1 MGSTLRAL
9 CVWLMMLALPFQ
21 GMAAASLRHCGPAHE
36 ATAPAA
42 VSAGHD
48 HARHHHASESSASG
62 SGHGAQAV
70 AAKAGSCSACAAC
83 CAAAAPPASLPLLA
97 EPALAG
103 FEPPTL
109 QVSVLPF
116 LTAGPE
122 RPPRAHL
129 A

>member
-9 CVWLMMLALPFQ
+9 CVWLVMLALPFQ

-36 ATAPAA
+36 APAPAT
-42 VSAGHD
+42 VPAGHD
-48 HARHHHASESSASG
+48 HARHHHAGESSASTPD
-62 SGHGAQAV
+62 HGAQSV
-70 AAKAGSCSACAAC
+70 AAKAGSCSACASC
-83 CAAAAPPASLPLLA
+83 CAAAAPPASLPVLA
-97 EPALAG
+97 EPVLAG
-103 FEPPTL
+103 FEPPAL

-122 RPPRAHL
+122 RPPRTHL

>member
-9 CVWLMMLALPFQ
+9 CVWLVMLALPFQ

-36 ATAPAA
+36 APAPAA
-42 VSAGHD
+42 VAAGHD
-48 HARHHHASESSASG
+48 HAQHHHASESSPSKP
-62 SGHGAQAV
+62 GHGAQAV

-103 FEPPTL
+103 FEPPAL

-116 LTAGPE
+116 LTTGLE